1 MWVKISKPEDTKK
14 LKVGDKVRVDGTEYK
29 CTHTY
34 YSPTDYGFDIYGK
47 LPHGGRVLSHGCVR
61 RFEYT
66 IELWEG
72 EETTMNKQYKIKLR
86 KGDACKIEGLTE
98 EQYHQVCK
106 RFINSGASSDYYRE
120 KTFQEYL
127 KDYDYV
133 MWYCL
138 SLCPCYRK
146 ELEPNATIY
155 TYEQIMEEEN
165 QMLERDKEYDIKLTG
180 EELFLFT
187 FMLGQSNS
195 SLSGATYE
203 KLKKMFIPEFE
214 SLLNS
219 ISTLKTIDL
228 YSHKSEIIGIMDKVF
243 PKPETEQ
250 EKKIREMEEQYAAL
264 GKAIEEVKKGSK

>member
-1 MWVKISKPEDTKK
+1 
-14 LKVGDKVRVDGTEYK
+14 
-29 CTHTY
+29 
-34 YSPTDYGFDIYGK
+34 
-47 LPHGGRVLSHGCVR
+47 
-61 RFEYT
+61 
-66 IELWEG
+66 
-72 EETTMNKQYKIKLR
+72 
-86 KGDACKIEGLTE
+86 
-98 EQYHQVCK
+98 
-106 RFINSGASSDYYRE
+106 
-120 KTFQEYL
+120 
-127 KDYDYV
+127 
-133 MWYCL
+133 
-138 SLCPCYRK
+138 
-146 ELEPNATIY
+146 
-155 TYEQIMEEEN
+155 
-165 QMLERDKEYDIKLTG
+165 MLERDKEYDIKLTG